1 MRHRLKGRQFGR
13 NTSHR
18 KALFRSLVTSLIQ
31 HEKIETTLAK
41 AKELR
46 GIADRMITLGKRGDL
61 HSKRL
66 ALSYIRSR
74 DVVTKLFDDI
84 AKRSAN
90 RPGGFTRIVPTRV
103 RYGDSAE
110 MAVIELVDAPGEVYK
125 GPASKTKKKAAP
137 KKKAEKVEKAAEAEA
152 VTETAEEAAE
162 APAEETAEAPAE
174 EAAAET
180 EETKAEAAPEEAPAE
195 APAEEAKA
203 EEAPAEVEKKEEEAA
218 IQYMRY
224 AKAPAVTAGAFFMSW
239 FTSHS
244 RRVFVAEIPTPP
256 CCRGGSRAAS

>member
-13 NTSHR
+13 NSSHR

-74 DVVTKLFDDI
+74 DAVAKLFDDI

-90 RPGGFTRIVPTRV
+90 RPGGFTRIIPTRV

-125 GPASKTKKKAAP
+125 APSAKPKKKAAP
-137 KKKAEKVEKAAEAEA
+137 KKKAEKAEKPAEAVAATEAVEETAAEA
-152 VTETAEEAAE
+152 VTDEAVEAPAEEAAE
-162 APAEETAEAPAE
+162 APAEEAASEEKSEAGE
-174 EAAAET
+174 E
-180 EETKAEAAPEEAPAE
+180 EEKAEAAPEEAPSE
-195 APAEEAKA
+195 DAPAEE
-203 EEAPAEVEKKEEEAA
+203 EEKKEE
-218 IQYMRY
+218 
-224 AKAPAVTAGAFFMSW
+224 
-239 FTSHS
+239 
-244 RRVFVAEIPTPP
+244 
-256 CCRGGSRAAS
+256 